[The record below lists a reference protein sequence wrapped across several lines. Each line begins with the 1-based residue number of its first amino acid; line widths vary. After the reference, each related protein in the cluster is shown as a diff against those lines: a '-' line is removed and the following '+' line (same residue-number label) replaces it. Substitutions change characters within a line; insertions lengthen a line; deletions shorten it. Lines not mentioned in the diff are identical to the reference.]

1 MVLGLQ
7 WRNLACLESDFK
19 ERELE
24 GLDFGQLT
32 GSVGGDFAKGRG
44 LPGLQLV
51 VYSHE
56 LGGTY

>member
-32 GSVGGDFAKGRG
+32 GSVGGNFAKGRG
-44 LPGLQLV
+44 LSGF
-51 VYSHE
+51 
-56 LGGTY
+56 